1 MATLKALEIAI
12 TGVSK
17 WAWELEAREA
27 NFIRAKVKAQHGL
40 DTIIEAE
47 LADVALAALYHAG
60 KLVIGCDPEPKPIYG
75 HSGVD
80 REIWG
85 MKVSA
90 SNSLANRAFSIGDW

>member
-1 MATLKALEIAI
+1 MLSLKLQEALIRGI
-12 TGVSK
+12 TNEE
-17 WAWELEAREA
+17 WEAEAREA
-27 NFIRAKVKAQHGL
+27 DFIRAKVKAQHGL

-60 KLVIGCDPEPKPIYG
+60 KLAIGCENEPKPIYG

-80 REIWG
+80 TEIWG